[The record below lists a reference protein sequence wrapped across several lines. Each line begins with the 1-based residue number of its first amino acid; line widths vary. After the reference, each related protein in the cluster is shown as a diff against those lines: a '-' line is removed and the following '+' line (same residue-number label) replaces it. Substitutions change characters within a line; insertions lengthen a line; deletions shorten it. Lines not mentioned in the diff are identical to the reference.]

1 MFLALA
7 RMTSRSV
14 SKFPIQTAVWWFYSF
29 YCRLC
34 LLTLIV
40 RSRQSLTTF
49 SRTVQFP
56 PIKLVSLSNP
66 FPAPLNQVNG
76 EITWG
81 VYIHCFEW
89 NLSSKIS
96 TGGIDSSKFIGPITY
111 TYALCDLSYRFIL
124 INLNYILDPSPAPHL
139 RTSSGLSTRPLPTAC
154 RAFFPPLLVLLTPFF
169 ETKGSC
175 KTSSTLEAEFSGESG
190 DGNDNDDSGEG
201 CETDGWDDL
210 PMHSEDEDE
219 LEMPVDA
226 EIWCKFV
233 EY

>member
-1 MFLALA
+1 
-7 RMTSRSV
+7 MTSRSV

-56 PIKLVSLSNP
+56 PIKWVSLSNP

-139 RTSSGLSTRPLPTAC
+139 RTSSGLSTRPLPTAQSILSST
-154 RAFFPPLLVLLTPFF
+154 AGIVLTPFF

-175 KTSSTLEAEFSGESG
+175 KTSSTLEAEFSGE
-190 DGNDNDDSGEG
+190 G

-210 PMHSEDEDE
+210 
-219 LEMPVDA
+219 VFTDA
-226 EIWCKFV
+226 LGR
-233 EY
+233 